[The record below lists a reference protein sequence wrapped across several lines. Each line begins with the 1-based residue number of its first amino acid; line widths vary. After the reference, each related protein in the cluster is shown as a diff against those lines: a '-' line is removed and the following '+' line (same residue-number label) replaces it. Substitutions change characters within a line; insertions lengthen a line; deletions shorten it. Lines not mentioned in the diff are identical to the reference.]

1 MTIADRFSD
10 LPLTFRETKLGPWPN
25 YYLALVELLMR
36 EPSADAFML
45 VQDDVIFDD
54 RHDLRAY
61 LEEILWPTEPIA
73 AVSLYCSKAYTRPE
87 SGWHKLESQW
97 IWGALAFV
105 FPRESAKQFV
115 TDPLV
120 FEHRS
125 HPKEGLANIDI
136 LIGAGLM
143 SVNCR
148 STFLPPAW
156 YSISAMIARSGPT
169 PNLAPSANG
178 APIGSPE
185 TSTKTRSPIV
195 RLERRRGRKFTY
207 ATFDRC
213 TCKRCGLR
221 HLVSVLNANGAAPT
235 ASLNSIGTFQM

>member
-1 MTIADRFSD
+1 MPRLFVDSGVTIADRFSD

-87 SGWHKLESQW
+87 FGWHKLESQW

-136 LIGAGLM
+136 LIGRWAHERQLPIYFPSPSVVQHIGNDSSIWSDPESRAIGERCANRFAGDI
-143 SVNCR
+143 NQD
-148 STFLPPAW
+148 P
-156 YSISAMIARSGPT
+156 IA
-169 PNLAPSANG
+169 
-178 APIGSPE
+178 
-185 TSTKTRSPIV
+185 
-195 RLERRRGRKFTY
+195 GR
-207 ATFDRC
+207 AT
-213 TCKRCGLR
+213 
-221 HLVSVLNANGAAPT
+221 
-235 ASLNSIGTFQM
+235 